1 MPPFARRNPHMAPRS
16 ALLLVLLL
24 VAPAALAQ
32 STETLRYTIAKPDP
46 VNGYSYYSVEVIHTY
61 NPQKRRGAGVFFV
74 PSAGHT
80 ARFFDPLAAA
90 VVTAPN
96 TIKDAYAIDLPGHG
110 SSGWPDGLLFGDISI
125 GDYALAVYQVLNQMR
140 SVENR
145 NVRTICGHG
154 YGALLVEYVES
165 QLSKGVPMLPP
176 WSPHP
181 SSSLEQDF
189 GVENMILMASSMPK
203 ELPWPDIDA
212 PFGAGKAKD
221 FIVKYAVDEPPLGK
235 VIDVDD
241 AAFTSA
247 LFAVNGV
254 PVSGAPS
261 GAEIAAIK
269 SIESFRT
276 TGEYLGID
284 FQKGSFVAIPRVPSV
299 QPNLWAGLNLTVV
312 AFEFDPFA
320 LPSEE
325 QALATYLKPGLSII
339 EIMDSESV
347 HDMPYSKPG
356 SLLSLF

>member
-1 MPPFARRNPHMAPRS
+1 MVPRS
-16 ALLLVLLL
+16 AFLLVLLL
-24 VAPAALAQ
+24 LSQAAIAQ

-46 VNGYSYYSVEVIHTY
+46 VNGYSYYSVNVIHTY
-61 NPQKRRGAGVFFV
+61 NPQKRRGSGVFFV
-74 PSAGHT
+74 HSAGHT

-90 VVTAPN
+90 LVTAPN

-140 SVENR
+140 TVENR

-165 QLSKGVPMLPP
+165 QLSKGIPMLPP

-181 SSSLEQDF
+181 SSSLKQDF
-189 GVENMILMASSMPK
+189 GVENVILMASSMPK
-203 ELPWPDIDA
+203 ELPWPDVDA

-241 AAFTSA
+241 ASFSNA

-261 GAEIAAIK
+261 GAEIAEIK

-299 QPNLWAGLNLTVV
+299 QPNLWAGQNLTVV
-312 AFEFDPFA
+312 AFQFDPFA

-325 QALATYLKPGLSII
+325 QALASYLKPGSSII
-339 EIMDSESV
+339 EITDSEAV

-356 SLLSLF
+356 ALLSLF